1 MMNIDVRK
9 LNEQKTYSGRITFE
23 YDAPQDLVSIPF
35 VKFASPVKID
45 AEYELFADDALE
57 LRGKISYRLV
67 GQCSRC
73 LKEASVDVEGEI
85 DALFEPKRDSED
97 YSYTGSVINL
107 TEAVRDAIM
116 ASMPFGVSC
125 GEDCEEIE
133 YLK

>member
-1 MMNIDVRK
+1 MNIDVRK
-9 LNEQKTYSGRITFE
+9 LNAQKTYSGRITFE